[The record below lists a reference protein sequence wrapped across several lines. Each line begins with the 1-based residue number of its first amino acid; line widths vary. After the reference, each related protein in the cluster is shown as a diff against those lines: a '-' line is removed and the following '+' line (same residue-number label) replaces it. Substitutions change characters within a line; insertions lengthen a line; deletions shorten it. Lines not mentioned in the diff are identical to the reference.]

1 MKTASELFKELK
13 SNDESFRCWEK
24 KCVEV
29 KEKCVEVKEK
39 CVEVKEKRVEVTR
52 KCVEMGICPEKLK
65 ERVEKTGKRIASKE
79 MESIIVD
86 LCAIIWQ
93 SS

>member
-29 KEKCVEVKEK
+29 KEK
-39 CVEVKEKRVEVTR
+39 RVEVTR
-52 KCVEMGICPEKLK
+52 KCVEMRICPEKLK